1 MSNRA
6 IRESFAFPPFA
17 WFSVLLEKNGSNAV
31 RTGGIAIA
39 KSVLQSEYFNRSR
52 KTPISRVKQYRLP
65 ACHEHY
71 SLRHLSGP
79 RFLSMQQRFFLQPLI
94 HGRESRL
101 RIRTK
106 LLQVYVVFL
115 AAGYGKRSSEGS
127 QE

>member
-6 IRESFAFPPFA
+6 IREIFAFPLFA
-17 WFSVLLEKNGSNAV
+17 WYFVLLETNGSNAV
-31 RTGGIAIA
+31 GTGGIAIA

-52 KTPISRVKQYRLP
+52 ITPISRVKQHRLP
-65 ACHEHY
+65 ACHEEY
-71 SLRHLSGP
+71 PLRHLSRP
-79 RFLSMQQRFFLQPLI
+79 HFLSMQQKFFLQPLI
-94 HGRESRL
+94 HERESRL

-115 AAGYGKRSSEGS
+115 VAGSGKRSSEGS